1 MKSVFVQREQQ
12 MKLKQTVEELK
23 QKEATATKK
32 QQELTACLSLGAY
45 VGGSL
50 QKGEDRVCF
59 QVMERRHKTG

>member
-32 QQELTACLSLGAY
+32 QQELTACLPLGDC

-50 QKGEDRVCF
+50 QKGGDRIYF
-59 QVMERRHKTG
+59 